1 MKMKWY
7 FGALI
12 IVFTLLGVYQN
23 RISVP
28 NQEIVLKFTDVNIT
42 SDEAENTIEIVKEQ
56 LEAIGIDIIWV
67 RELKDG
73 QFKIA
78 YYSTS
83 DVASVKEILSNE
95 KNLKIGFTSNN
106 LSDNTSNFPSDK
118 KSKTYKL
125 DVYEIHK
132 STDSESGLDGKY
144 VITLKQDYNRFYYPN
159 DVIFNNDIDAK
170 DGNIIAEVAY
180 KVHVSI
186 ALAIDNSSGNIP
198 EGRAGPVPFRIT
210 I

>member
-1 MKMKWY
+1 MKWC

-42 SDEAENTIEIVKEQ
+42 SGEAENTIEIVKEQ
-56 LEAIGIDIIWV
+56 LQAIGINV
-67 RELKDG
+67 LRVQELKDG

-83 DVASVKEILSNE
+83 DVASIKEILSNE

-106 LSDNTSNFPSDK
+106 EDENSSHIPSK
-118 KSKTYKL
+118 NKSKTYKL
-125 DVYEIHK
+125 DIFEIHK

-159 DVIFNNDIDAK
+159 DIVFNNDVDAK
-170 DGNIIAEVAY
+170 DANLNAELAF
-180 KVHVSI
+180 KLHFGI
-186 ALAIDNSSGNIP
+186 ALTIDNSLGNIP
-198 EGRAGPVPFRIT
+198 EGRAGPATEVVV
-210 I
+210 

>member
-1 MKMKWY
+1 MKWY

-42 SDEAENTIEIVKEQ
+42 SGEAENTIEIVKEQ
-56 LEAIGIDIIWV
+56 LEAIGINV
-67 RELKDG
+67 LRVKELKNG

-83 DVASVKEILSNE
+83 DVASIKEILSNE

-106 LSDNTSNFPSDK
+106 EDENSSQVPSDK

-125 DVYEIHK
+125 DVFEIQK

-144 VITLKQDYNRFYYPN
+144 VITLKQDCNRFYYPN
-159 DVIFNNDIDAK
+159 DIIFNNDIDAK
-170 DGNIIAEVAY
+170 GGNIIAEVAY
-180 KVHVSI
+180 KVHFSI
-186 ALAIDNSSGNIP
+186 ALAIDYSSGNIP
-198 EGRAGPVPFRIT
+198 EGRAGPAAFGIT
-210 I
+210 T

>member
-1 MKMKWY
+1 MKWY

>member
-1 MKMKWY
+1 MKWY

-83 DVASVKEILSNE
+83 DVASVKEILSND

>member
-42 SDEAENTIEIVKEQ
+42 SGEAKNTIEIVKEQ
-56 LEAIGIDIIWV
+56 LEAIGINV
-67 RELKDG
+67 LRVKELKNG

-83 DVASVKEILSNE
+83 DVASIKEILSNE
-95 KNLKIGFTSNN
+95 KNLKIGFTSNSEVEN
-106 LSDNTSNFPSDK
+106 SSRDPLNK
-118 KSKTYKL
+118 ESKTYKL

-132 STDSESGLDGKY
+132 STDSQSGLDGKY

-159 DVIFNNDIDAK
+159 DIIFNNDVDAN
-170 DGNIIAEVAY
+170 DESIIANVAF
-180 KVHVSI
+180 KVHFNMV
-186 ALAIDNSSGNIP
+186 LAIDNSSGNIP
-198 EGRAGPVPFRIT
+198 EGRAGPVIG
-210 I
+210 

>member
-1 MKMKWY
+1 MKWY
-7 FGALI
+7 IGALI

-83 DVASVKEILSNE
+83 DVASVKEILSND

>member
-1 MKMKWY
+1 MKWY
-7 FGALI
+7 IGALI